1 MPLDTSIIRQATF
14 QPIQFKAPDRVNM
27 LLQAAQAANQME
39 ALQAGR
45 AAREQEN
52 ALAEYVRGGG
62 APEGLAQFGAPGAR
76 AMQQIQYGQQVAAQ
90 TRGVQQKEV
99 EAAMGQFMGALG
111 RTQNAQQARS
121 VLALGFQDP
130 LVSKAIGRF
139 TTPEQAMAGVPDDPA
154 QFNDWLRTQVL
165 APAERFK
172 ERTGAQ
178 RYISAGQGRMFDTQ
192 TGSYVDMP
200 AAETPAATGAAA
212 PVAPAPQ
219 GRNRYITVGGTLY
232 DTVDKKWLLAPEK
245 TGGGAGGATGG
256 AAPRPLTALQQQRL
270 EEQGNARQ
278 TLSEELATVLGYYED
293 LEKQKA
299 MVSTGRTAGENVI
312 AAARATGV
320 GQAAERAIGTQ
331 AQTLRDNIA
340 NSKFRLIR
348 HIAAITGASSR
359 TMDSNRELQNW
370 LDAMTNVGQ
379 SIQTVRETLGRL
391 DQVIASVRGQQERED
406 AAAGRQAAPAPAPA
420 PTPAARP
427 GAAAP
432 APAATGRAPVQGA
445 LTPTEK
451 AELDALRRRFGRPQ

>member
-1 MPLDTSIIRQATF
+1 MPLDTRLPLLAG
-14 QPIQFKAPDRVNM
+14 QFKPLTYQAPSQANM
-27 LLQAAQAANQME
+27 LAEVAQAASAMQG
-39 ALQAGR
+39 LQRNAMAMQAER

-99 EAAMGQFMGALG
+99 EAAMGQFMSALG

-172 ERTGAQ
+172 ERTVAQ

-200 AAETPAATGAAA
+200 AAEAPATTGVAA

-219 GRNRYITVGGTLY
+219 GRNRYITAGGAVY
-232 DTVDKKWLLAPEK
+232 DTVDKKWLLVPEK
-245 TGGGAGGATGG
+245 TGVGVGGATSG
-256 AAPRPLTALQQQRL
+256 AAPRPMTALQQQRL

-299 MVSTGRTAGENVI
+299 MVSTGRAAGENVI

-320 GQAAERAIGTQ
+320 GQTVERAIGTQ

-348 HIAAITGASSR
+348 HIAAITGASSK

-406 AAAGRQAAPAPAPA
+406 AATGRQTAPA
-420 PTPAARP
+420 PTPAPAARS
-427 GAAAP
+427 GAP
-432 APAATGRAPVQGA
+432 APAPVRTGGARREIAPGVFV
-445 LTPTEK
+445 TE
-451 AELDALRRRFGRPQ
+451 RP

>member
-1 MPLDTSIIRQATF
+1 MPLDTRLPLLAG
-14 QPIQFKAPDRVNM
+14 QFKPLTYQAPSQANM
-27 LLQAAQAANQME
+27 LAEVAQAASAMQG
-39 ALQAGR
+39 LQRNAMAMQAER

-99 EAAMGQFMGALG
+99 EAAMGQFMSALG

-178 RYISAGQGRMFDTQ
+178 RYISSGQGRMFDTQ
-192 TGSYVDMP
+192 TGLYVDMP
-200 AAETPAATGAAA
+200 AAEAPATTGVAA

-219 GRNRYITVGGTLY
+219 GRNRYITAGGAVY

-245 TGGGAGGATGG
+245 TGVGVGGATSG
-256 AAPRPLTALQQQRL
+256 AAPRPMTALQQQRL
-270 EEQGNARQ
+270 EEQSNARQ

-299 MVSTGRTAGENVI
+299 MVSTGRAAGENVI

-320 GQAAERAIGTQ
+320 GQTVERAIGTQ

-348 HIAAITGASSR
+348 HIAAITGASSK

-406 AAAGRQAAPAPAPA
+406 AATGRQTAPA
-420 PTPAARP
+420 PTPAPAARS
-427 GAAAP
+427 GAP
-432 APAATGRAPVQGA
+432 APAPVRTGGARREIAPGVFV
-445 LTPTEK
+445 TE
-451 AELDALRRRFGRPQ
+451 RP

>member
-1 MPLDTSIIRQATF
+1 MPLDTRLPLLAG
-14 QPIQFKAPDRVNM
+14 QFKPITYQAPSQANM
-27 LLQAAQAANQME
+27 LAEVAQAASAMQG
-39 ALQAGR
+39 LQRNAMAMQAER

-99 EAAMGQFMGALG
+99 EAAMGQFMSALG

-178 RYISAGQGRMFDTQ
+178 RYISSGQGRMFDTQ
-192 TGSYVDMP
+192 TGLYVDMP
-200 AAETPAATGAAA
+200 AAEAPATTGVAA

-219 GRNRYITVGGTLY
+219 GRNRYITAGGAVY

-245 TGGGAGGATGG
+245 TGVGVGGATSG
-256 AAPRPLTALQQQRL
+256 AAPRPMTALQQQRL
-270 EEQGNARQ
+270 EEQSNARQ

-299 MVSTGRTAGENVI
+299 MVSTGRAAGENVI

-320 GQAAERAIGTQ
+320 GQTVERAIGTQ

-348 HIAAITGASSR
+348 HIAAITGASSK

-406 AAAGRQAAPAPAPA
+406 AATGRQTAPA
-420 PTPAARP
+420 PTPAPAARS
-427 GAAAP
+427 GAP
-432 APAATGRAPVQGA
+432 APAPVRTGGARREIAPGVFV
-445 LTPTEK
+445 TE
-451 AELDALRRRFGRPQ
+451 RP

>member
-39 ALQAGR
+39 ALQAAR

-62 APEGLAQFGAPGAR
+62 GPEGLAQFGAPGAR

-90 TRGVQQKEV
+90 TRGVQQKEI

-200 AAETPAATGAAA
+200 AAEAPATTGAAA
-212 PVAPAPQ
+212 PAAPAPQ

-256 AAPRPLTALQQQRL
+256 AAPRPLTGLQQQRL
-270 EEQGNARQ
+270 EEQSNARQ

-348 HIAAITGASSR
+348 HIAAITGASSK

-406 AAAGRQAAPAPAPA
+406 AATGRQSSPGAAVPAAAPA
-420 PTPAARP
+420 AATRP
-427 GAAAP
+427 GAATPARTGGARREIAP
-432 APAATGRAPVQGA
+432 GVFV
-445 LTPTEK
+445 TE
-451 AELDALRRRFGRPQ
+451 RP

>member
-14 QPIQFKAPDRVNM
+14 QPIQFKSPDRVNM

-39 ALQAGR
+39 ALQAAR
-45 AAREQEN
+45 ASREQEN

-62 APEGLAQFGAPGAR
+62 GPEGLAQFGAPGAR

-90 TRGVQQKEV
+90 TRGVQQKEI

-200 AAETPAATGAAA
+200 AAETPAATGTAA
-212 PVAPAPQ
+212 PAAPAPQ

-278 TLSEELATVLGYYED
+278 TLSEELATVLGYYEG

-299 MVSTGRTAGENVI
+299 MVSTERSVGENVM

-320 GQAAERAIGTQ
+320 GQVAERAMGTQ

-340 NSKFRLIR
+340 NAKFRLVR
-348 HIAAITGASSR
+348 HIAGITGASSKV
-359 TMDSNRELQNW
+359 MDSNKELQNW
-370 LDAMTNVGQ
+370 LDAMTNVNQ
-379 SIQTVRETLGRL
+379 SIQTVRETIRQL
-391 DQVIASVRGQQERED
+391 DRVIAAVKEDQARED
-406 AAAGRQAAPAPAPA
+406 AAAGRQAAPAPASVPA
-420 PTPAARP
+420 PAARP

-432 APAATGRAPVQGA
+432 APARTGGTRREIAPGVFV
-445 LTPTEK
+445 TE
-451 AELDALRRRFGRPQ
+451 RP

>member
-1 MPLDTSIIRQATF
+1 
-14 QPIQFKAPDRVNM
+14 
-27 LLQAAQAANQME
+27 LQVE
-39 ALQAGR
+39 
-45 AAREQEN
+45 
-52 ALAEYVRGGG
+52 
-62 APEGLAQFGAPGAR
+62 
-76 AMQQIQYGQQVAAQ
+76 
-90 TRGVQQKEV
+90 QQKREV
-99 EAAMGQFMGALG
+99 DRKIAEQSLGQYFDALS
-111 RTQNAQQARS
+111 RTQNAGQARG
-121 VLALGFQDP
+121 VIALGFRDP
-130 LVSKAIGRF
+130 GLAPVLGRF
-139 TTPEQAMAGVPDDPA
+139 TTPEQAMAVVPDDPA

-165 APAERFK
+165 TRAERFK

-200 AAETPAATGAAA
+200 AAEAPAATGAAA
-212 PVAPAPQ
+212 PAAPAPQ

-391 DQVIASVRGQQERED
+391 DQVIASVRSQQERED
-406 AAAGRQAAPAPAPA
+406 AATGRQAAPAPASVPA
-420 PTPAARP
+420 PAARP

-432 APAATGRAPVQGA
+432 APARAGGTRREIAPGVFV
-445 LTPTEK
+445 TE
-451 AELDALRRRFGRPQ
+451 RP

>member
-14 QPIQFKAPDRVNM
+14 QPIQFKSPDRVNM

-39 ALQAGR
+39 ALQAAR
-45 AAREQEN
+45 ASREQEN

-62 APEGLAQFGAPGAR
+62 GPEGLAQFGAPGAR

-90 TRGVQQKEV
+90 TRGVQQKEI

-200 AAETPAATGAAA
+200 AAETPAATGTAA
-212 PVAPAPQ
+212 PAAPAPQ

-245 TGGGAGGATGG
+245 TGGATGG

-270 EEQGNARQ
+270 EEQNNARQ
-278 TLSEELATVLGYYED
+278 TLSEELATVLGYYEG

-299 MVSTGRTAGENVI
+299 MVSTERSVGENVM

-320 GQAAERAIGTQ
+320 GQVAERAMGTQ

-340 NSKFRLIR
+340 NAKFRLVR
-348 HIAAITGASSR
+348 HIAGITGASSKV
-359 TMDSNRELQNW
+359 MDSNKELQNW
-370 LDAMTNVGQ
+370 LDAMTNVNQ
-379 SIQTVRETLGRL
+379 SIQTVRETIRQL
-391 DQVIASVRGQQERED
+391 DRVIAAVKEDQARED
-406 AAAGRQAAPAPAPA
+406 AAAGRQAAPAPASVPA
-420 PTPAARP
+420 PAARP

-432 APAATGRAPVQGA
+432 APARTGGTRREIAPGVFV
-445 LTPTEK
+445 TE
-451 AELDALRRRFGRPQ
+451 RP

>member
-14 QPIQFKAPDRVNM
+14 QPIQFKSPDRVNM
-27 LLQAAQAANQME
+27 LLQAAQAANQLQE
-39 ALQAGR
+39 LQEAPQRRAQYALQV
-45 AAREQEN
+45 E
-52 ALAEYVRGGG
+52 
-62 APEGLAQFGAPGAR
+62 
-76 AMQQIQYGQQVAAQ
+76 
-90 TRGVQQKEV
+90 QQKREV
-99 EAAMGQFMGALG
+99 DRKIAEQSLGQYFDALS
-111 RTQNAQQARS
+111 RTQNAGQARG
-121 VLALGFQDP
+121 VIALGFKDP
-130 LVSKAIGRF
+130 GLAPILGRF
-139 TTPEQAMAGVPDDPA
+139 TTPEQAMAVVPDEPA

-165 APAERFK
+165 TRAERFK

-200 AAETPAATGAAA
+200 AAEAPAATGAAA
-212 PVAPAPQ
+212 PAAPAPQ

-391 DQVIASVRGQQERED
+391 DQVIASVRSQQERED
-406 AAAGRQAAPAPAPA
+406 AATGRQAAPAPASVPA
-420 PTPAARP
+420 PAARP

-432 APAATGRAPVQGA
+432 APARAGGTRREIAPGVFV
-445 LTPTEK
+445 TE
-451 AELDALRRRFGRPQ
+451 RP

>member
-14 QPIQFKAPDRVNM
+14 QPIQFKSPDRVNM
-27 LLQAAQAANQME
+27 LLQAAQAANQLQE
-39 ALQAGR
+39 LQAAPQRR
-45 AAREQEN
+45 AQYEAQVRAQQQE
-52 ALAEYVRGGG
+52 VDRKV
-62 APEGLAQFGAPGAR
+62 AQQSLQQYFGA
-76 AMQQIQYGQQVAAQ
+76 
-90 TRGVQQKEV
+90 
-99 EAAMGQFMGALG
+99 LS
-111 RTQNAQQARS
+111 RTQNAQQARG
-121 VLALGFQDP
+121 VIALGFKDP
-130 LVSKAIGRF
+130 GLASILGRF
-139 TTPEQAMAGVPDDPA
+139 TTPDQEMAGVPDDPA

-200 AAETPAATGAAA
+200 AAEAPAATGTAA
-212 PVAPAPQ
+212 PAAPAPQ

-245 TGGGAGGATGG
+245 TGGSAGGATGG

-348 HIAAITGASSR
+348 HIAAITGASSK

-406 AAAGRQAAPAPAPA
+406 AATGRQAAPAPTPA

-432 APAATGRAPVQGA
+432 APAATGRAPAQGA
-445 LTPTEK
+445 LTPTEQ